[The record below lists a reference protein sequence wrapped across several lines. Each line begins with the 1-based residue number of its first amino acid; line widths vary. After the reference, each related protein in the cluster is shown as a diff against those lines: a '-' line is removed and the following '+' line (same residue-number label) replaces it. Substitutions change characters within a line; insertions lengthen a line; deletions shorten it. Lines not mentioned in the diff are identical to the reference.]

1 MCRRGVVTN
10 QKGGVG
16 ATTFVANA
24 AHRLAQYGWKTVV
37 FGLDPQVNL
46 EMLLGVEG
54 GDEGIKYLEHII
66 ADSRQVVKPASTQK
80 HKRDNLF
87 YVPGCA
93 EYGPYAGEV
102 AQTLGRKKTEADQI
116 EYLKVI
122 GDRIFSV
129 GENPDGEP
137 FDLVLADTSKS
148 NVLQQ
153 AAIAAADFTI
163 VPFRFDFSV
172 NNTLGMIGL
181 ADQLMEPESLI
192 VLLPMG
198 GTMKMVPDPKPEREG
213 KTILEVK
220 YTSTQLT
227 VIDEMMSFCEKM
239 DREIIL
245 ADGIALRQRVIND
258 SFKGKTIWE
267 TNQHGL
273 VAATYDHF
281 CRSFFGI

>member
-10 QKGGVG
+10 QKGGTG

-24 AHRLAQYGWKTVV
+24 AHRLAQYNWRTVV

-46 EMLLGVEG
+46 EMLLGVQG
-54 GDEGIKYLEHII
+54 GDEGIKYLEHVI
-66 ADSRQVVKPASTQK
+66 ADPRQVVKPASIEN

-87 YVPGCA
+87 YVPGSA

-116 EYLKVI
+116 EYLKVV
-122 GDRIFSV
+122 GERIFSV
-129 GENPDGEP
+129 GDNPGGEP

-163 VPFRFDFSV
+163 IPFRFDFSV
-172 NNTLGMIGL
+172 NNTMGMIGL

-198 GTMKMVPDPKPEREG
+198 GTMKLVPDPKPEREG
-213 KTILEVK
+213 MTILEVK
-220 YTSTQLT
+220 HTRTQLK
-227 VIDEMMSFCEKM
+227 VIAEMMEFCEPM
-239 DREIIL
+239 AREVVL

-267 TNQHGL
+267 TDPNGL